1 MLRKIIVIDEESCNG
16 CGLCADACHEGAIDI
31 VDGKAK
37 LMREHFCDGLGDCLP
52 ACPMNA
58 ISFEMREAPGYDEQ
72 AVLEAKRKKTEKTLQ
87 AAEGE
92 APNALDN
99 WPVQLFLVSRSSP
112 VFHNCDLLI
121 AADCTAYAYGN
132 FHRDFVAGRT
142 TVIGCPKQHE
152 HDLSEKLT
160 QILKEN
166 EIFGEMDLTLFSNY
180 DTLALKAGVRYPS
193 VRFEFI
199 KPRKSRLALDKAF
212 HYVAYD
218 ILNYVNHLSFKT
230 TFQRID
236 YLYQC
241 AVKLDENDYDAVIF
255 ENQMASLWVLKY
267 KNNTEK

>member
-1 MLRKIIVIDEESCNG
+1 MLRKIIVIDEERCNG

-37 LMREHFCDGLGDCLP
+37 LMRENFCDGLGDCLP

-99 WPVQLFLVSRSSP
+99 WPVQLFLVSSSSP

-142 TVIGCPKQHE
+142 TVIADPEGKRDPLHHRGK
-152 HDLSEKLT
+152 DVR
-160 QILKEN
+160 
-166 EIFGEMDLTLFSNY
+166 TLLRR
-180 DTLALKAGVRYPS
+180 TGVRS
-193 VRFEFI
+193 VQCPGGVRQGHPPEGGHHRCRRC
-199 KPRKSRLALDKAF
+199 PAVGGGDRKINNDRQRKGQAVTFRDG
-212 HYVAYD
+212 
-218 ILNYVNHLSFKT
+218 LSCSFYSIIRPLP
-230 TFQRID
+230 FPAGHNPLCRWR
-236 YLYQC
+236 C
-241 AVKLDENDYDAVIF
+241 GA
-255 ENQMASLWVLKY
+255 
-267 KNNTEK
+267 